1 MPASLVPPNFK
12 TNKYYALA
20 SAGTVAG
27 ADLTIPATAFVDD
40 NGNAITAFPNHAYF
54 SLFINGMIQQNGV
67 GTLAS
72 DELTIVG
79 GAVLDPGNPIFVE
92 LGINF

>member
-1 MPASLVPPNFK
+1 MPSSRCRRVFFIINVPFHQ
-12 TNKYYALA
+12 T
-20 SAGTVAG
+20 AG

-40 NGNAITAFPNHAYF
+40 NGDAITAFPNHAYF

-79 GAVLDPGNPIFVE
+79 GAVLDLGNPIFVE